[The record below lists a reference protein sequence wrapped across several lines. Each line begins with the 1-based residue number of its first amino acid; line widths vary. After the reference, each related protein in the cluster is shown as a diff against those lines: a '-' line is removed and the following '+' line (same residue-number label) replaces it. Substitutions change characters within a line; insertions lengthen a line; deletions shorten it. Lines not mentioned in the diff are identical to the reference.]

1 MITSISNSK
10 LTAQIKH
17 LGAELCSLK
26 NNTDTEFIWNGNP
39 EFWGKHSPV
48 LFPIVGTLKNNTYSI
63 DNKEYK
69 LSRHGFARDMEFEL
83 IKKEVNSVTFALK
96 SSEKTLKLYPFK
108 FELHIIYTLKETGL
122 IIQYVVINSN
132 NIAMPF
138 SIGAHPAF
146 SLPGNFEEY
155 AIEFEQEESLNYFL
169 LENDLVSN
177 TTQKLETNNKKI
189 TLSYRLFDADAL
201 VFKILKS
208 NSLSIL
214 KNSEPL
220 FKINFE
226 GFPNLGIWT
235 KNNAPFIC
243 IEPWYGYSDTSEST
257 GDLFEK
263 EGIQILEANT
273 IFKTTFSIDIF

>member
-146 SLPGNFEEY
+146 SLTGNFEEY

-273 IFKTTFSIDIF
+273 IFKSTFSINIL